1 MHTTAFDRRRDM
13 SSPIEDY
20 ALIGDGETVAL
31 VNRNG
36 SIDWLCWPQF
46 DSDACF
52 AALLGTAENGAW
64 SIAPIAGATRSRRQ
78 YQDDTLV
85 IETEFDTTTGTA
97 RLIDFMPMRDGG
109 SVSSLIRVVE
119 GVTGTVAMSLDLR
132 LRFDYGALP
141 PWSEP
146 HGNGLVARLGAD
158 LVVLHA
164 AVPVT
169 LQPHRARAEFNVGA
183 GERHSFVL
191 RHGSAHQ
198 PVPGPVDVDAALDAV
213 RKDWRDWIGR
223 FDSSKTSWPGVVK
236 RSLITLRAMVHQPS
250 GGIVAAPTTS
260 LPEAPGGKMNW
271 DYRYSWLRD
280 GTFTL
285 GALLNAGFKE
295 EAVKWRDWLLRAVAG
310 SPERMRIMYRVDGS
324 RHLSEWSVDVL
335 PGYRYASPVRI
346 GNAASTQH
354 QIDVYGEVLDSLHL
368 ARLGG
373 IEPTAQERHASLAIV
388 RHLETVW
395 NTQGSGVWESRDEPR
410 QYTYSK
416 VMAWVGVDRVLRML
430 EQDGAGSD
438 TTDHHDIERLEAL
451 RQTIHDE
458 VCREGWNEGLG
469 SFTQYYGGQEIDA
482 SLLLIPLVGFLPADD
497 RRIAATIET
506 VQREL
511 SEGGLIR
518 RTKAK
523 ASGPNE
529 GVFLACSCWLADC
542 LSMQGR
548 ADEARAQFERVL
560 AVCND
565 VGLLAEEYNVPGRH
579 LAGNFP
585 QALTHLA
592 VVNTALGLCGPVL
605 HRGGG

>member
-1 MHTTAFDRRRDM
+1 M

-20 ALIGDGETVAL
+20 ALIGDGETAAL

-36 SIDWLCWPQF
+36 SIDWLCWPRF

-52 AALLGTAENGAW
+52 AALLGTRENGCW
-64 SIAPIAGATRSRRQ
+64 SIAPVAGVTQTRRR
-78 YQDDTLV
+78 YHEDTLV
-85 IETEFDTTTGTA
+85 VATEFDTADGTV
-97 RLIDFMPMRDGG
+97 RLLDFMPMRDGG
-109 SVSSLIRVVE
+109 PVSSLVRVVE
-119 GVTGTVAMSLDLR
+119 GVTGSVAISLDLR
-132 LRFDYGALP
+132 MRFDYGSLP
-141 PWSEP
+141 PLSEP
-146 HGNGLVARLGAD
+146 SGNGFVARLGAD
-158 LVVLHA
+158 LLVLHS

-169 LQPHRARAEFNVGA
+169 VHSHVAAAEFHVGP
-183 GERHSFVL
+183 GDRHRFVL
-191 RHGSAHQ
+191 SHGSSHR
-198 PVPGPVDVDAALDAV
+198 PVLEPIDVDAALEETK
-213 RKDWRDWIGR
+213 RNWRDWIGR
-223 FDSSKTSWPGVVK
+223 FDGEKTDWPDVAK

-260 LPEAPGGKMNW
+260 LPEAAGGEMNW

-295 EAVKWRDWLLRAVAG
+295 EAVKWRDWLLRAIAG

-324 RHLSEWSVDVL
+324 RHLAEWSVDTL
-335 PGYRYASPVRI
+335 AGYRYASPVRI

-373 IEPTAQERHASLAIV
+373 IEPTAAERAASLAIV

-395 NTQGSGVWESRDEPR
+395 NTEGSGVWESRDAPR

-416 VMAWVGVDRVLRML
+416 VMAWVGVDRTLRMI
-430 EQDGAGSD
+430 EQDGPGSAD
-438 TTDHHDIERLEAL
+438 VARSEIERLDAL
-451 RQTIHDE
+451 RRTIHDE

-506 VQREL
+506 VRREL

-518 RTKAK
+518 RTRRKAG
-523 ASGPNE
+523 GPDE
-529 GVFLACSCWLADC
+529 GVFLACSCWMADC

-548 ADEARAQFERVL
+548 TEEARAQFERVL
-560 AVCND
+560 AVRND
-565 VGLLAEEYNVPGRH
+565 VGLLSEEYDVPARH